1 MTHST
6 RCVAAPTAAS
16 WHRVTL
22 FGAQY
27 ASLSSLLVAVEM
39 HPCTDQ
45 PDADEFEAVV
55 IPSMERAC
63 VGAR

>member
-6 RCVAAPTAAS
+6 RCVAAPTAPS

-45 PDADEFEAVV
+45 SDADEFEAVV